1 MYNFA
6 CVCYGDKYSVEYVQK
21 LYNMVKRNTTI
32 PTNFIVFTDHVKMHK
47 MVEGDIDIR
56 KFPETDLQ
64 GWWNK
69 MQLFSEEAEL
79 RGPCLYMDL
88 DVVIIDN
95 IDKLAT
101 FGDEKTFGVI
111 NDFNLKTKEY
121 NSSIMK
127 FNNEIATDLVW
138 KPFLQDKANL
148 MKLQG
153 DQNAMS
159 RLVMNS
165 EHKKVMP
172 DEWTFSYKWYS
183 RQDPRFDKSR
193 WTFENK
199 ESASVAVFHGRPW
212 PHESEQKWVKE
223 AWN

>member
-1 MYNFA
+1 ML
-6 CVCYGDKYSVEYVQK
+6 K
-21 LYNMVKRNTTI
+21 
-32 PTNFIVFTDHVKMHK
+32 
-47 MVEGDIDIR
+47 GDIEFR
-56 KFPETDLQ
+56 KFRFHEYS

-111 NDFNLKTKEY
+111 NDFNLATKEY

-127 FNNEIATDLVW
+127 FNNEVATDLVW
-138 KPFLQDKANL
+138 KPFLQRKGEL

-159 RLVMNS
+159 KLVMNS
-165 EHKKVMP
+165 PHKKVMP
-172 DEWTFSYKWYS
+172 DEWTYSYKWHS
-183 RQDPRFDKSR
+183 RQNPRFGKGDWK
-193 WTFENK
+193 FEKK
-199 ESASVAVFHGRPW
+199 EKASVAVFHGRPW
-212 PHESEQKWVKE
+212 PHESEQQWVKT